1 LELRTKIEPYIPNI
15 TDAFLGNNFV
25 IYSFNLFM
33 DEIKTYKE
41 QQVSDF
47 VEAAAHDLHAPLRK
61 LSILIDRVFT
71 KHAEQFSPDANE
83 YITRINTCV
92 EQMRSLIDGLTE
104 LATTDADT
112 FSFIDCD
119 LNVII
124 NETLDTMNEEIRE
137 AHATIEVNA
146 MPVVKGSPV
155 QYQQLFKNIFE
166 NAFKFRRKDIAPEI
180 CVSSETLANDEK
192 IFFNLPANR
201 KYYKIEVSD
210 NGIGFNQVNA
220 EKIFEPFVRL
230 HSKSEYEGSGL
241 GLSICKKIAGNYEG
255 IIYADGA
262 ENEGSRFTLILPET
276 H

>member
-1 LELRTKIEPYIPNI
+1 
-15 TDAFLGNNFV
+15 
-25 IYSFNLFM
+25 M
-33 DEIKTYKE
+33 DEIRTYKE

-71 KHAEQFSPDANE
+71 KHPEQFSADAKE

-92 EQMRSLIDGLTE
+92 EQMRSLVDGLTE
-104 LATTDADT
+104 LATMDAH
-112 FSFIDCD
+112 SFAFVDCD
-119 LNVII
+119 LNSLID
-124 NETLDTMNEEIRE
+124 ETLDTMKEEI
-137 AHATIEVNA
+137 ADAGAKIEVNP

-155 QYQQLFKNIFE
+155 QCQQLFKNLFE
-166 NAFKFRRKDIAPEI
+166 NAVKFRRKDVVPEI
-180 CVSSETLANDEK
+180 CVSSEPLTNDER
-192 IFFNLPANR
+192 IILNLPADR

-230 HSKSEYEGSGL
+230 HSRSEYEGSGL
-241 GLSICKKIAGNYEG
+241 GLSICKKVAGNHEG
-255 IIYADGA
+255 IIYAEGT

-276 H
+276 Y